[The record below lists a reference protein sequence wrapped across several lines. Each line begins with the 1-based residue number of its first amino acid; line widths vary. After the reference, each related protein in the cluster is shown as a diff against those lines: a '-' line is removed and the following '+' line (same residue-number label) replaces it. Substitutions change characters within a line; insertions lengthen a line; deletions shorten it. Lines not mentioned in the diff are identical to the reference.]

1 MKTVLTFN
9 WNNECLERFTDFF
22 AQIVEGLIMN
32 KKQNYL
38 YIFVSALT
46 IGTSGYLYA
55 TDVLADAENPIAQV
69 AKTNSQTD
77 NLADGGKVALDTPGV
92 QANPIQQTQQLSA
105 EASSG
110 QIEDVKYSI
119 DNDTLT
125 LNGGTLT
132 SAHDYPWMG
141 NTDITKVQIAAPLF
155 LEDSAPVGFLSEMT
169 NLESI
174 TGMDNIDTSKATNMS
189 SMFKGDVYLTDLDI
203 SKFDTSNVTD
213 MSWMFDD
220 NQNLRALDVSKFN
233 TSKVTNMAGMFSAT
247 ESLTD
252 LNVSN
257 FDTSKVKDMSY
268 MFFQNMALKSLDVS
282 NFNTSQVTNMSN
294 MFGRNRLAV
303 LNLANFDTSK
313 VTDMDGMFT
322 HSQVLTSL
330 ALLNFDTSK
339 VTTMANMFAWDD
351 VLTSLDLSSFDTS
364 NVTDISRMFYE
375 NSQLSILK
383 LGNKTLNKGLDG
395 SELPE
400 HSSASKIPNSNPLR
414 YATGSGWLAVDAN
427 NGGTVDNPQGKTV
440 YDGYLANRPAETET
454 YVWQQDSKPVA
465 KQTVTVAYID
475 AATGKPIPGVEAKA
489 ITGFQGRAYDVTGA
503 DSRPAISGYTWDGK
517 TPTNAKGTYGDKAIV
532 VQYVYRKNSTSSTPN
547 TPATT
552 TGPSS
557 PTTSSQASSGL
568 SSSKASTNSSTAS
581 STNNSATN
589 VPSYAATKGTV
600 VYSIKKVGLYKTT
613 DFTKNNRRSWY
624 AKKPRINRP
633 MFVVTGYARAANGKL
648 RYQVRDV
655 NHKSKTK
662 GQTGYITASQ
672 KYVRPVYYATKH
684 STITVI
690 NPRGINAYRKAN
702 LTGKVK
708 NYRQGTVLRVKR
720 IVKHNLTTRYVLT
733 NGKYVTANRKLVN
746 MGRHKQVKSIKTKQ
760 AINRYSNVNFT
771 KKNQSIAKN
780 RTIKVYG
787 YDYSRKNDV
796 TKHGTLRYRVA
807 GGYITANTKYVR
819 AYQ

>member
-1 MKTVLTFN
+1 
-9 WNNECLERFTDFF
+9 
-22 AQIVEGLIMN
+22 MN

-55 TDVLADAENPIAQV
+55 TDVLADADSPITQV
-69 AKTNSQTD
+69 ANTNSQTD
-77 NLADGGKVALDTPGV
+77 NLADGGKVALDTPSV
-92 QANPIQQTQQLSA
+92 HANSIQQTQQVSA
-105 EASSG
+105 EVSSG

-141 NTDITKVQIAAPLF
+141 NTDITKVQITAPLF

-174 TGMDNIDTSKATNMS
+174 TGMDNIDTSKATDMS
-189 SMFKGDVYLTDLDI
+189 SMFNGDFNLANLDV
-203 SKFDTSNVTD
+203 SNFDTSNVIN
-213 MSWMFDD
+213 MSWMFND
-220 NQNLRALDVSKFN
+220 NQKLETIDVSKFN
-233 TSKVTNMAGMFSAT
+233 TSKVNNMAGMFRAT
-247 ESLTD
+247 ELLTD

-257 FDTSKVKDMSY
+257 FDTSKVKDMSS
-268 MFFQNMALKSLDVS
+268 MFFQNMTLKSLDVS

-294 MFGRNRLAV
+294 MFGRNRLTA

-330 ALLNFDTSK
+330 ALPNFDTSK

-351 VLTSLDLSSFDTS
+351 VLISLDLSSFDTS
-364 NVTDISRMFYE
+364 NVTDISRMFYD
-375 NSQLSILK
+375 NGKLSILK

-400 HSSASKIPNSNPLR
+400 HSSASKIPNSNPVR
-414 YATGSGWLAVDAN
+414 YATGPGWLAVDVN

-465 KQTVTVAYID
+465 KQAVTVEYID
-475 AATGKPIPGVEAKA
+475 AASGKPISGVEVKV
-489 ITGFQGRAYDVTGA
+489 ITGFQGREYDVTGT

-517 TPTNAKGTYGDKAIV
+517 TPTNAKGTYGDKAVV

-547 TPATT
+547 TPSTT

-557 PTTSSQASSGL
+557 PTTSSQASSG
-568 SSSKASTNSSTAS
+568 SSSSNASTNSSTAS

-589 VPSYAATKGTV
+589 VPGYAATKGTV

-633 MFVVTGYARAANGKL
+633 MFVVTGYARSDNGNL

-684 STITVI
+684 SMVTVI
-690 NPRGINAYRKAN
+690 NPRGVNAYRKAN

-708 NYRQGTVLRVKR
+708 NYRQGTVLRVKG
-720 IVKHNLTTRYVLT
+720 IVKYNLTTRYILT
-733 NGKYVTANRKLVN
+733 NGDYITANRKLVN
-746 MGRHKQVKSIKTKQ
+746 MGRHKQVKSVKTKQ
-760 AINRYSNVNFT
+760 AINRYSNVNLT

-780 RTIKVYG
+780 RTLKVYG
-787 YDYSRKNDV
+787 YDYSHKNDV
-796 TKHGTLRYRVA
+796 TKHGALRYRVA

>member
-1 MKTVLTFN
+1 
-9 WNNECLERFTDFF
+9 
-22 AQIVEGLIMN
+22 MN

-55 TDVLADAENPIAQV
+55 TDVLADADSPITQV
-69 AKTNSQTD
+69 ANTNSQTD
-77 NLADGGKVALDTPGV
+77 NLAGGGKVALDTPSV
-92 QANPIQQTQQLSA
+92 QANSIQQTQQVAA
-105 EASSG
+105 ETGSG

-141 NTDITKVQIAAPLF
+141 NTDITKVQITAPLF
-155 LEDSAPVGFLSEMT
+155 LENSASVGFLSEMT

-174 TGMDNIDTSKATNMS
+174 TGMDNIDTSKATDMS
-189 SMFKGDVYLTDLDI
+189 SMFNGDFNLTNLDV
-203 SKFDTSNVTD
+203 SKLDTSNVIN
-213 MSWMFDD
+213 MSWLFND
-220 NQNLRALDVSKFN
+220 NQKLQTIDVSNFN
-233 TSKVTNMAGMFSAT
+233 TSKVNNMAGMFRAT

-257 FDTSKVKDMSY
+257 FDTSKVTDMSY

-282 NFNTSQVTNMSN
+282 NFNTSKVTNMSN
-294 MFGRNRLAV
+294 MFGRNRLTT

-330 ALLNFDTSK
+330 ALPSFDTSK

-364 NVTDISRMFYE
+364 NVTDISRMFYD
-375 NSQLSILK
+375 NDKLSILK

-400 HSSASKIPNSNPLR
+400 HSSASKIPNSNPVR
-414 YATGSGWLAVDAN
+414 YATGPGWLAVDAN
-427 NGGTVDNPQGKTV
+427 NGGTADNPQGKTV

-489 ITGFQGRAYDVTGA
+489 ITGFQGREYDVTDI

-517 TPTNAKGTYGDKAIV
+517 TPTNAKGTYGGKAIV
-532 VQYVYRKNSTSSTPN
+532 VEYVYRKNSTSSTPN
-547 TPATT
+547 TPTTT

-568 SSSKASTNSSTAS
+568 SSSNASTNSSTAS

-589 VPSYAATKGTV
+589 VPSHAASKGTV

-655 NHKSKTK
+655 NHKSATAGK
-662 GQTGYITASQ
+662 TGYITANS
-672 KYVRPVYYATKH
+672 KYVLPVYYQGKH
-684 STITVI
+684 RTITVI
-690 NPRGINAYRKAN
+690 NPKGVNLHRQKNLAN
-702 LTGKVK
+702 KIK
-708 NYRQGTVLRVKR
+708 NYKQGTVLKVKR
-720 IVKHNLTTRYVLT
+720 LETHNLTTRFVLT
-733 NGKYVTANRKLVN
+733 NGGYVTANRKLVIA
-746 MGRHKQVKSIKTKQ
+746 GHYKFAKQVKAKG
-760 AINRYSNVNFT
+760 AVNRYSNVNLT
-771 KKNQSIAKN
+771 KKNRQYSKK
-780 RTIKVYG
+780 TQKVFKVKRAV
-787 YDYSRKNDV
+787 YSRAHDM
-796 TKHGTLRYRVA
+796 TQRGTLRYQVA
-807 GGYITANTKYVR
+807 GGYITGNAKYVKIIR
-819 AYQ
+819 

>member
-1 MKTVLTFN
+1 MLTFN

-32 KKQNYL
+32 KKQNCL

-55 TDVLADAENPIAQV
+55 TDVLADADSPITQV
-69 AKTNSQTD
+69 ANTNSQTD
-77 NLADGGKVALDTPGV
+77 NLADGGKVALDTPSV
-92 QANPIQQTQQLSA
+92 QANSIQQTQQLSA
-105 EASSG
+105 EAGSG

-141 NTDITKVQIAAPLF
+141 NTDITKVQITAPLF
-155 LEDSAPVGFLSEMT
+155 LENSAPVGFLSEMT

-203 SKFDTSNVTD
+203 SKFNTSNVTD

-268 MFFQNMALKSLDVS
+268 MFFQNMTLKSLDVS

-294 MFGRNRLAV
+294 MFGRNRLTV

-330 ALLNFDTSK
+330 ALPNFDTSK

-364 NVTDISRMFYE
+364 NVTDISRMFYD
-375 NSQLSILK
+375 NDKLSILK

-400 HSSASKIPNSNPLR
+400 HSSASKIPNSSPVR
-414 YATGSGWLAVDAN
+414 YATGPGWLAVDAN

-440 YDGYLANRPAETET
+440 YDGYLANRPAEMET

-489 ITGFQGRAYDVTGA
+489 ITGFQGREYDVTGT

-532 VQYVYRKNSTSSTPN
+532 VQYVYRKNSTSSMPN
-547 TPATT
+547 TPSTT
-552 TGPSS
+552 TAPSS
-557 PTTSSQASSGL
+557 QTTSSQASSGL
-568 SSSKASTNSSTAS
+568 SSSNASTNSSTAS

-589 VPSYAATKGTV
+589 VPGYAATKGTV
-600 VYSIKKVGLYKTT
+600 VYSIKRVGLYKTT

-633 MFVVTGYARAANGKL
+633 MFVVTGYKRAANGAL

-655 NHKSKTK
+655 NHTSRTD
-662 GQTGYITASQ
+662 GQKGYITASQ

-690 NPRGINAYRKAN
+690 NPRGVNAYRQAN

-708 NYRQGTVLRVKR
+708 NYRQGTVLRIKGM
-720 IVKHNLTTRYVLT
+720 VKHNLTTRYILT
-733 NGKYVTANRKLVN
+733 NGDYITANRKLVN
-746 MGRHKQVKSIKTKQ
+746 MGRHKQVKSVKTKL
-760 AINRYSNVNFT
+760 AINRYSNVNLT

-780 RTIKVYG
+780 RTLKVYG
-787 YDYSRKNDV
+787 YDYSRRSNV

-807 GGYITANTKYVR
+807 GGYITANTKYIQVIDR
-819 AYQ
+819 G